1 MPTRDPVRPLIVPI
15 FIASQG
21 CPHRCVFCQ
30 QEKITSQWPVE
41 TTPGAVVRILEGA
54 ALSDGFDPVRR
65 PEVAFYGG
73 TFTGLAVKKM
83 TALLE
88 AVVPFIKD
96 GRFVCIRVST
106 RPDALDRQ
114 RLELLKGYGVS
125 TVELGAQSMDNRVL
139 ELSGRGHSAQD
150 TVDGVALL
158 RRYGF
163 RVGIQLMPGLPGD
176 SKRTFM
182 KTVDK
187 VRALAPDMVRLY
199 PTVVIRGTE
208 LARRYESNQYTPWGL
223 EEALNICKESCIVL
237 ERAGIPVIRIGLMAS
252 PALLKAGEI
261 LSGPWHSAF
270 GFLVR
275 SAIHLDR
282 IMPFL
287 PGRGEANTIR
297 LRVPPREIPLVRG
310 YRNQGLRRIEE
321 RCGAKVVG
329 VLPDG
334 SLQTGQIAV
343 EEVRCG
349 VPEIP
354 LAT

>member
-1 MPTRDPVRPLIVPI
+1 MPKRDQGRPLIVPI
-15 FIASQG
+15 FIAHQG

-30 QEKITSQWPVE
+30 QKKITSQSSLE
-41 TTPGAVVRILEGA
+41 TTPDAVVKTLEEA
-54 ALSDGFDPVRR
+54 VRSDGFDPVRR

-73 TFTGLAVKKM
+73 TFTGLAVEEM

-88 AVVPFIKD
+88 AVVPFIRD
-96 GRFVCIRVST
+96 GRFASIRVST

-150 TVDGVALL
+150 TVDAVALL

-176 SKRTFM
+176 SKGTFM
-182 KTVDK
+182 ETVDRVK
-187 VRALAPDMVRLY
+187 ALSPDMVRLY
-199 PTVVIRGTE
+199 PTIVIRGTE

-223 EEALNICKESCIVL
+223 EEAVNICMESCIVL
-237 ERAGIPVIRIGLMAS
+237 EGSGIPVIRIGLMAS
-252 PALLKAGEI
+252 PTLLKAGEI

-275 SAIHLDR
+275 SAIHLER
-282 IMPFL
+282 IMPLL
-287 PGRGEANTIR
+287 PGRGEVNHIR

-310 YRNQGLRRIEE
+310 YRNQGIRRIEE
-321 RCGAKVVG
+321 TCGAKVVS
-329 VLPDG
+329 VLPDE
-334 SLQTGQIAV
+334 SLQPGQIAV
-343 EEVRCG
+343 DR
-349 VPEIP
+349 
-354 LAT
+354 L

>member
-1 MPTRDPVRPLIVPI
+1 MPTREPGRPLIVPI
-15 FIASQG
+15 FIVNQG

-30 QEKITSQWPVE
+30 QEKITSRAPLE
-41 TTPGAVVRILEGA
+41 MTPAAVASVLEEA
-54 ALSDGFDPVRR
+54 VLSEGYDPGRL

-73 TFTGLAVKKM
+73 TFTGLAPEKM
-83 TALLE
+83 TAFLE
-88 AVVPFIKD
+88 AVIPFLKD
-96 GRFVCIRVST
+96 GSFVSIRIST

-114 RLELLKGYGVS
+114 RLELLKRYGVS
-125 TVELGAQSMDNRVL
+125 TVELGAQSMDDRVL

-150 TVDGVALL
+150 TVDAVALL

-182 KTVDK
+182 ETVARVK
-187 VRALAPDMVRLY
+187 ALAPDMVRLY

-208 LARRYESNQYTPWGL
+208 LARRFESNQYTPWGL
-223 EEALNICKESCIVL
+223 EEALHICKESCIIL
-237 ERAGIPVIRIGLMAS
+237 EGAGIPVIRIGLMAS

-275 SAIHLDR
+275 SAIHHER
-282 IMPFL
+282 IEPLL
-287 PGRGEANTIR
+287 PGRGEAHTIR

-310 YRNQGLRRIEE
+310 YRNQGIQHIEE

-329 VLPDG
+329 VLPDE
-334 SLQTGQIAV
+334 SLQPGQIAV
-343 EEVRCG
+343 DR
-349 VPEIP
+349 
-354 LAT
+354 L